1 MKTKLFLFA
10 SLLMVAQS
18 TALADDWD
26 WGITPYLWAAGIDGS
41 VSAGSLNAEMSVD
54 FEDIANVLQGG
65 AIDYRYLRDRCY
77 WDFKTKLIP
86 PVLAGVRRSSDWTDG
101 FIGARLSNSLA
112 GKWQWVLRANVGA
125 GGSDLA
131 LGMDL
136 DFRRELASGNQ
147 FSLGFRALDVESN
160 DLSGVVPVD
169 LNTTFAGLTIGYTF
183 NL

>member
-1 MKTKLFLFA
+1 MKTKLFLFITLFMA
-10 SLLMVAQS
+10 TQS
-18 TALADDWD
+18 TALADDW
-26 WGITPYLWAAGIDGS
+26 
-41 VSAGSLNAEMSVD
+41 
-54 FEDIANVLQGG
+54 
-65 AIDYRYLRDRCY
+65 
-77 WDFKTKLIP
+77 
-86 PVLAGVRRSSDWTDG
+86 DWTDG